1 MSIIENKLLTDEQA
15 FVDYMAEKFR
25 LFQDTMELTEIGR
38 FRKNIGSS
46 DFPLHVGNSTEG
58 FVIVVD
64 NTRAVGYNY
73 DRWLV
78 EEEREGNGAAL
89 TLLKEKGLERVVH
102 YARSIVAFYCDLNKD
117 VDGMVLNLLLKE
129 SGQILYVFKN
139 FKHQHQTPHQE
150 VKDQI
155 ANIVKRLDDIKGG
168 GYHLKAENYGKKTAK
183 LVVPLDAL
191 ESKEKHYNLTLCCEM
206 YSDKCNLI
214 IEHLKRKYNFEC
226 GETPLVEV
234 VNTIV
239 SIDVLTVVLER
250 HLGIIA
256 MGADGEWKGIMANEC
271 LAIIDV
277 LKKVRSLVDL
287 DGTDPLCDVVNEA
300 YQLCLALGLFKYSYR
315 IDDYKKGPL
324 NANDKA

>member
-1 MSIIENKLLTDEQA
+1 MSIIDNNLLTNETA
-15 FVDYMAEKFR
+15 FNEYMAEKFR

-46 DFPLHVGNSTEG
+46 DFPLHVGNSSEG
-58 FVIVVD
+58 FVFVVD

-89 TLLKEKGLERVVH
+89 ALLKEKGLERVVH

-117 VDGMVLNLLLKE
+117 VDGMVFNLLLKE
-129 SGQILYVFKN
+129 SGQVLYVFKN

-155 ANIVKRLDDIKGG
+155 VSIVKRLDDIKGG
-168 GYHLKAENYGKKTAK
+168 GYRLKAEDYGKKTAK

-191 ESKEKHYNLTLCCEM
+191 ETKEKHYNLTLYCEM
-206 YSDKCNLI
+206 YSNKGDLI

-250 HLGIIA
+250 HLGDIA
-256 MGADGEWKGIMANEC
+256 MVGDGEWKEILANEN

-287 DGTDPLCDVVNEA
+287 DGTDPLYDVVNES
-300 YQLCLALGLFKYSYR
+300 YRLCLSLGLFKYSYR
-315 IDDYKKGPL
+315 IDGYKKGL
-324 NANDKA
+324 SSVNDKT